1 MVPRSSIVAVLRA
14 QHWRVVVWLA
24 TAAVWCIVEVWWA
37 VVMMMRM
44 MMVLL
49 LLLAVLVVV
58 VVVGWWWWR

>member
-14 QHWRVVVWLA
+14 QHWRRRVVVWLA

-44 MMVLL
+44 MMVLFPH
-49 LLLAVLVVV
+49 VVDLHD
-58 VVVGWWWWR
+58 